1 MPFPGSVMSDQVA
14 TGLLAGLVVVV
25 VVEGFVPAG
34 RVVVGVP
41 AAAVVGAEDGMP
53 DVVEPDVELA
63 PAHEAAPRTT

>member
-34 RVVVGVP
+34 RVVVGR
-41 AAAVVGAEDGMP
+41 VVIGN
-53 DVVEPDVELA
+53 DVVIQDEWVLA
-63 PAHEAAPRTT
+63 GAGQLGSCVSVAAMA